1 MSDNNN
7 GLSDDEIIKLLF
19 KNYMNSTTTSDGKL
33 FYEETLLS
41 NNSNISS
48 SGILIDTPPIY
59 SSTPSLINVSND
71 VSLSEYLSYSAIPDI
86 SINDSWFNEKT
97 QEGSFSVNSTDDND
111 RKILRLESIKLDYLG
126 GGSAA
131 FVCND
136 NNGVN
141 ILQNLI
147 PSNYSTSGYSISL
160 QYKHNN
166 TLKSVGWLATRSELA
181 GSAFIGSSVNFG
193 GALFDTKNGV
203 VTFYD
208 VNGTESDIFSN
219 AEFYLSATK
228 YIGLNNINVLRFL
241 EVIGDVSMQSDLDV
255 SNSLFVHNNLFVDND
270 ASFGSHLQVVGDVSM
285 ESNLDI
291 SSNLHVK
298 GNATFGI
305 VSSNAEDVSNN
316 NSNIYVYGNLRIM
329 DGGNLV
335 IQDVSNTTVTDLR
348 TEVQITDSL
357 DISNDGTSTALIVNQ
372 LHTDNYKIVEFKD
385 AAETVFSVGK
395 NGYTFIRGDVSM
407 ESNLDIS
414 ENLHVFNELN
424 VEKDVSFGS
433 HLQVVGDVSMES
445 NVDISE
451 NLHVFNQLNVEKDVS
466 FGSHLQVVGD
476 VSMESNL
483 DISENLH
490 VFNQLNVEKDV
501 SFGSHLQV
509 VGDVSME
516 SNVDISENLHVFNEL
531 NVEKDVSFGS
541 HLQVV
546 GDVSMESNVDI
557 SENLHVFNQLNVEKD
572 VSFGNHLFVSGDA
585 SFGSTVEIS
594 GLMVTEKN
602 FIFETNTTEKM
613 IIDTSNITLL
623 NNDPS
628 YSALDISA
636 TSALRIPVG
645 TQDQRPTIQNTG
657 QIRYNTSTKQF
668 EGYGDTG
675 KWQGLGGIIDV
686 DQDTFILAETQPD
699 ADNDQIQI
707 FTASFERMKVDA
719 SGNIQMMN
727 SDSTYSAL
735 DISATSALL
744 IPGGTKNERPTNS
757 ENPRALRFNSDTSLC
772 EVYTESNI
780 WSGIPVYKTE
790 QPPALLDISQVKLS
804 ETVTVNWEKFPD
816 IYKDVFDG
824 KCYPIYLQ
832 TFVDISFTDINGT
845 GKNTNGWETIII
857 GAGNYD
863 ETGTATT
870 PLTTFQFNSV
880 VSTNYNNSTGYTID
894 FTDKPQDTV
903 TLPVFTQDDSFDLR
917 IYGVNKSGTSPNY
930 NYIYNVQLK
939 QTGPPGEIDVILFES
954 FGKNDFDVDLS
965 FALDSNDTS
974 ITSGISIVNY
984 DVSFTLSGTKS
995 LENRDHS
1002 GNQETSWTNA
1012 TSLNKSD
1019 LNVYN
1024 LFPGAQYDIQVRAQN
1039 ALKFDSNGAYMD
1051 GSFGDVFTSSGFTNN
1066 SNDTTGTSTTQY
1078 IDTGDLSGV
1087 DSDALQFSLV
1097 NTASI
1102 NCYVDG
1108 INSRSNRTIGN
1119 STSYINI
1126 TGTSEFYVNY
1136 GLQGIDM
1143 SGVDD
1148 LVQATVELEICGN
1161 VVSSQ
1166 TITYN
1171 GTNNPS
1177 SVLADTIDISNGG
1190 TTFYQFSS
1198 VDGYTDEFDTPNYNN
1213 GFVYSSTFSR
1223 TDSNDLSSVF
1233 VDNFPASTD
1242 YYNLLYTISSQTNN
1256 NSKQI
1261 DNDGN
1266 TSTTDNTGNFYVD
1279 DYLSTPTVTWT
1290 QDPTI
1295 SVTGSTVLFGIPSVS
1310 SVNLQY
1316 KFDVSGFANHII
1328 PTKTVSNT
1336 NNVHSYVAAITKNS
1350 YSFSQQK
1357 KTGIYTNDSYTIT
1370 FNSTDSSITNDRYD
1384 DTTTSDVTVRV
1395 YYLDNT
1401 GTPTISYIDDNQKDV
1416 PDIGHI
1422 FKDTATSYSAFSLYT
1437 FNGSDTIGTSA
1448 IDTDNSD
1455 FINTYSSNISSMLLY
1470 FDSKFV
1476 SGGYN
1481 TSYTTT
1487 TNNLYPFDDW
1497 STSGGGYAV
1506 DGPNYSNYSDTG
1518 INGFKWI
1525 VLEIPTSKISGNNVD
1540 LGDFKVNNA
1549 IHSTKTFTTDYE
1561 AYIYQDGAFGA
1572 LNQVSTTNL
1581 AWYSDS
1587 QYYSSI
1593 SDAKT
1598 RPAGLGGALQGS
1610 TSSGTYGTDAFIN
1623 ASGGTSYLIV
1633 GLPQNSNSYFTY
1645 S

>member
-1 MSDNNN
+1 MST
-7 GLSDDEIIKLLF
+7 STYIKL
-19 KNYMNSTTTSDGKL
+19 YQV
-33 FYEETLLS
+33 E
-41 NNSNISS
+41 
-48 SGILIDTPPIY
+48 
-59 SSTPSLINVSND
+59 
-71 VSLSEYLSYSAIPDI
+71 
-86 SINDSWFNEKT
+86 
-97 QEGSFSVNSTDDND
+97 
-111 RKILRLESIKLDYLG
+111 
-126 GGSAA
+126 
-131 FVCND
+131 
-136 NNGVN
+136 NGVE
-141 ILQNLI
+141 LQNRVTTIENLLD
-147 PSNYSTSGYSISL
+147 NGDF
-160 QYKHNN
+160 
-166 TLKSVGWLATRSELA
+166 E
-181 GSAFIGSSVNFG
+181 VNEMN
-193 GALFDTKNGV
+193 AKNGV
-203 VTFYD
+203 IQENFMVGFTD
-208 VNGTESDIFSN
+208 NTDLCDNLVMEVSGT
-219 AEFYLSATK
+219 
-228 YIGLNNINVLRFL
+228 
-241 EVIGDVSMQSDLDV
+241 
-255 SNSLFVHNNLFVDND
+255 SLFHGSTTFDNNVQITGNTIFGKETSD
-270 ASFGSHLQVVGDVSM
+270 A
-285 ESNLDI
+285 E
-291 SSNLHVK
+291 
-298 GNATFGI
+298 
-305 VSSNAEDVSNN
+305 EVSNN
-316 NSNIYVYGNLRIM
+316 DTNLYVYGNLRIM

-335 IQDVSNTTVTDLR
+335 IQDVSNTTITELR
-348 TEVQITDSL
+348 TEVKITDSI
-357 DISNDGTSTALIVNQ
+357 DISNDGTNVAMIVNQ
-372 LHTDNYKIVEFKD
+372 IHTNVQDIVNFRQDGDNVF
-385 AAETVFSVGK
+385 TVGY
-395 NGYTFIRGDVSM
+395 NGNTYIEGDVSINSSL
-407 ESNLDIS
+407 EISN
-414 ENLHVFNELN
+414 NLVVRNEMF
-424 VEKDVSFGS
+424 VDKDVSLGS
-433 HLQVVGDVSMES
+433 
-445 NVDISE
+445 N
-451 NLHVFNQLNVEKDVS
+451 
-466 FGSHLQVVGD
+466 
-476 VSMESNL
+476 
-483 DISENLH
+483 
-490 VFNQLNVEKDV
+490 
-501 SFGSHLQV
+501 
-509 VGDVSME
+509 
-516 SNVDISENLHVFNEL
+516 
-531 NVEKDVSFGS
+531 
-541 HLQVV
+541 
-546 GDVSMESNVDI
+546 
-557 SENLHVFNQLNVEKD
+557 
-572 VSFGNHLFVSGDA
+572 LFVSGDA

-594 GLMVTEKN
+594 GLMITDKN
-602 FIFETNTTEKM
+602 FIFQTDKNEKM
-613 IIDTSNITLL
+613 IIDTSGVKIL

-628 YSALDISA
+628 YSALDVSA
-636 TSALRIPVG
+636 TSALRIPIG
-645 TQDQRPTIQNTG
+645 STEQRPSDLKAG
-657 QIRYNTSTKQF
+657 QIRYNTTNSQF
-668 EGYGDTG
+668 EGYNTTNS
-675 KWQGLGGIIDV
+675 WQGLGGVIDI
-686 DQDTFILAETQPD
+686 DQDTKIIAETNPLD
-699 ADNDQIQI
+699 DNDEIQI

-719 SGNIQMMN
+719 SGNIQMFN
-727 SDSTYSAL
+727 SDPSYSAL
-735 DISATSALL
+735 DISATSALR
-744 IPGGTKNERPTNS
+744 IPIGSTEQRPSDLKAGQIRYNTTNSQFEGYNTTNSWQGLGGVIDIDQDTKIIAETNPLDDNDEIQIFTASFERMKVDASGNIQMFNSDQSYSALDISATSSLAIPRGTIDERPTTNS
-757 ENPRALRFNSDTSLC
+757 SAPRSLRFNSDTSLC

-790 QPPALLDISQVKLS
+790 QPPALLDISQVRLS

-832 TFVDISFTDINGT
+832 TFVDISFSNINGESS
-845 GKNTNGWETIII
+845 NGWETIII

-870 PLTTFQFNSV
+870 PLTTFEFNSV
-880 VSTNYNNSTGYTID
+880 VSTNYNDNNKSDDSGYSTID
-894 FTDKPQDTV
+894 FTDKPTSVID
-903 TLPVFTQDDSFDLR
+903 LPVFTQDDSFDLR
-917 IYGVNKSGTSPNY
+917 IYGVNKSGTIPNY

-939 QTGPPGEIDVILFES
+939 QTEAPGEIDVILFKS
-954 FGKNDFDVDLS
+954 FGKTDFDVDLS
-965 FALDSNDTS
+965 FNLDSADPS
-974 ITSGISIVNY
+974 ITSMIPPDGISITNY

-995 LENRDHS
+995 FEDRNHT

-1012 TSLNKSD
+1012 TSLSKSD
-1019 LNVYN
+1019 LNVYD

-1039 ALKFDSNGAYMD
+1039 ALKLDSTSSTGYMY
-1051 GSFGDVFTSSGFTNN
+1051 GEYGDVFTSSGFTNN

-1316 KFDVSGFANHII
+1316 TFTVSNFANHII
-1328 PTKTVSNT
+1328 PTVS
-1336 NNVHSYVAAITKNS
+1336 NVHSYVAAITKKS
-1350 YSFSQQK
+1350 YSYGIQN
-1357 KTGIYTNDSYTIT
+1357 KTGVYTNDDYTIT
-1370 FNSTDSSITNDRYD
+1370 FNSTDSSITNARYD

-1395 YYLDNT
+1395 YYLNNT

-1525 VLEIPTSKISGNNVD
+1525 VLDVTSKKSGNTVTLTNFLINGSSPDLTNFSVTNNVN
-1540 LGDFKVNNA
+1540 G
-1549 IHSTKTFTTDYE
+1549 YE
-1561 AYIYQDGAFGA
+1561 AYIYQDDGKFGTLSKAHNTGATSWFGA
-1572 LNQVSTTNL
+1572 EYNDN
-1581 AWYSDS
+1581 
-1587 QYYSSI
+1587 I
-1593 SDAKT
+1593 SNANSGS
-1598 RPAGLGGALQGS
+1598 ANGVLQSNGI
-1610 TSSGTYGTDAFIN
+1610 DAFVDSN
-1623 ASGGTSYLIV
+1623 HSGNVYLIV
-1633 GLPQNSNSYFTY
+1633 GLAQNQNSYFTF